1 MYDITP
7 ITSEH
12 PTDCGATCLKMLL
25 DYYKIDIPLDQLV
38 NECNTRL
45 IGCTAA
51 DVLRAGRLH
60 GVEMHAYKTDLD
72 GILKVDRP
80 AIIWWKRK
88 HFCVLCGIDETGNI
102 VIINPDRGKYRMSKS
117 LFKAWY
123 SGIAVFVG
131 EPTDIDTGEI
141 IEVYQNIITA

>member
-1 MYDITP
+1 MFDVKP

-25 DYYKIDIPLDQLV
+25 DYYGIDVTLDQLIK
-38 NECNTRL
+38 ECNTRL

-88 HFCVLCGIDETGNI
+88 HFCVLCGIDEGGNI
-102 VIINPDRGKYRMSKS
+102 VIINPDRGRYRMSKS
-117 LFKAWY
+117 LFNCWY
-123 SGIAVFVG
+123 SGISLFIG
-131 EPTDIDTGEI
+131 EPVDIDGVEPV
-141 IEVYQNIITA
+141 EVYTNIIAP

>member
-1 MYDITP
+1 MYDVKP
-7 ITSEH
+7 ITSDR

-25 DYYKIDIPLDQLV
+25 DYYGIDVPLDRLIKD
-38 NECNTRL
+38 CNTRL

-60 GVEMHAYKTDLD
+60 GVDMHAYKTDLD

-88 HFCVLCGIDETGNI
+88 HFCVLCGVDEGGNI
-102 VIINPDRGKYRMSKS
+102 VIINPDRGRYRMSKS
-117 LFKAWY
+117 LFKCWY
-123 SGIAVFVG
+123 SGIALFIG
-131 EPTDIDTGEI
+131 EPVDIDVVEPV
-141 IEVYQNIITA
+141 EVYNHVVMP

>member
-7 ITSEH
+7 ISSEH

-25 DYYKIDIPLDQLV
+25 SYYNADVPLDQLV
-38 NECNTRL
+38 KECNTRL

-60 GVEMHAYKTDLD
+60 GQEMHAYKTDLD

-80 AIIWWKRK
+80 AIVWWKRK
-88 HFCVLCGIDETGNI
+88 HFCVLCGVDEGGNI
-102 VIINPDRGKYRMSKS
+102 VIINPDRGRYRMSKS
-117 LFKAWY
+117 LFKCWY
-123 SGIAVFVG
+123 SGIALFIG
-131 EPTDIDTGEI
+131 EPVDIDGVEPV
-141 IEVYQNIITA
+141 EVYNHVVMP

>member
-25 DYYKIDIPLDQLV
+25 SYYGVDVPLDQLIE
-38 NECNTRL
+38 ECHTG
-45 IGCTAA
+45 IVGCTAA

-88 HFCVLCGIDETGNI
+88 HFCVLCGIDENGNI

-117 LFKAWY
+117 LFNAWY

-141 IEVYQNIITA
+141 IEVYNHVVMP

>member
-1 MYDITP
+1 MYDVKP
-7 ITSEH
+7 ITSDR

-25 DYYKIDIPLDQLV
+25 DYYGIDVPLDQLIKD
-38 NECNTRL
+38 CNTRL

-88 HFCVLCGIDETGNI
+88 HFCVLCGIDEGGNI
-102 VIINPDRGKYRMSKS
+102 VIINPDRGRYRMSKS
-117 LFKAWY
+117 LFNCWY
-123 SGIAVFVG
+123 SGISLFIC
-131 EPTDIDTGEI
+131 EPVDIDGVEPV
-141 IEVYQNIITA
+141 EVYTNIIAP

>member
-1 MYDITP
+1 MYDVKP
-7 ITSEH
+7 ITSDR

-25 DYYKIDIPLDQLV
+25 DYYGIDVPLDQLIKD
-38 NECNTRL
+38 CNTRL

-88 HFCVLCGIDETGNI
+88 HFCVLCGVDEGGNI
-102 VIINPDRGKYRMSKS
+102 VIINPDRGRYRMSKS
-117 LFKAWY
+117 LFKCWY
-123 SGIAVFVG
+123 SGIAIFIG
-131 EPTDIDTGEI
+131 EPVDIDGVEPV
-141 IEVYQNIITA
+141 EVYNHVVMP